1 MNQDVS
7 KVFEHYPEAIRQR
20 LMQVRALLYEV
31 AAEENLG
38 EIEETLKWGEPSYL
52 SRHGSTIR
60 LGWKQSE
67 PELYCVYFHCQ
78 TKLVETFRELYGDE
92 MTYQGNRA
100 IEFHIDKP
108 LAEHP
113 LKHCLYLA
121 LNYHKLKNKP
131 LLGA

>member
-7 KVFEHYPEAIRQR
+7 KVFEHYPEDIRQR
-20 LMQVRALLYEV
+20 LMQVRALLYDV

-52 SRHGSTIR
+52 SRHGSTVR
-60 LGWKQSE
+60 LGWKQSA
-67 PELYCVYFHCQ
+67 PDLYCVYFHCQ

-92 MTYQGNRA
+92 LTFQGNRA
-100 IEFHIDKP
+100 IEFRIDKP
-108 LAEHP
+108 LAECP